1 MYYKCKYLSSFDTI
15 FFDRFFFLF
24 CGKFLRKRGNSY
36 SYSLE
41 ESCLHCEVF
50 FWSEWFFW
58 RSKSCTRG
66 EEKSWKITQ
75 RGFSLTIHVLCFFLA
90 DIYIYTY
97 TVWYDLLFVTSGTR
111 FLLEIRKYV
120 FLFNIGVKWQEE
132 KWDRKRWNYRSN
144 VPI

>member
-24 CGKFLRKRGNSY
+24 WKIFEETRKFLFLFFGGELFALWSILLVGVIFLAEQKLHKRGRKIVKNHSKR
-36 SYSLE
+36 
-41 ESCLHCEVF
+41 VF
-50 FWSEWFFW
+50 VNDS
-58 RSKSCTRG
+58 RP
-66 EEKSWKITQ
+66 
-75 RGFSLTIHVLCFFLA
+75 LFLFGQ
-90 DIYIYTY
+90 YIYTY

-132 KWDRKRWNYRSN
+132 KWDRKRGNYRSN